1 MISRYARPE
10 MERIWSEENK
20 FRKWLEIE
28 ILACEAWC
36 ELGKIPREALQD
48 IKERASFRVERIKEL
63 EKTTGHDVVAF
74 LANVAEEVGESAR
87 YIHYGLTS
95 SDIGDTALCLLMREA
110 AEILTTDVR
119 EVIGLLKEKARLYQ
133 DTLMVGRTHGVHAEP
148 ITFGFKLAGWAFEMD
163 RHRQNLERV
172 KDKISVGKLSGA
184 VGTYASV
191 DPFVE
196 RYVCQKLGLRRA
208 DISTQIVQRDLHAD
222 YMAALALT
230 ASSIEKIATEIRS
243 LQRTEVREVEE
254 PFTEG
259 QKGSSAMPHKRNPI
273 LCERLCGLAR
283 MVRSYSL
290 VAMENVSLWHER
302 DISHSSAERILI
314 PDATILLDYMLDKL
328 KFILQHLA
336 VYPQAMREN
345 LARTRGLIY
354 SQRVLLFLIEKGM
367 SREKAYEIVQRQA
380 MACWQGEEDFLD
392 VLLKDPDIAALASAE
407 EIKSCFEDSCY
418 TRYIPGIIDR
428 IDELI
433 D

>member
-36 ELGKIPREALQD
+36 ELGKIPREALQE
-48 IKERASFRVERIKEL
+48 IKERASFKVERIREL

-95 SDIGDTALCLLMREA
+95 SDIGDTCLCLLMREA
-110 AEILTTDVR
+110 AEILTANVR

-148 ITFGFKLAGWAFEMD
+148 LTFGFKLAGWAFEMD
-163 RHRQNLERV
+163 RHRQSLERV

-191 DPFVE
+191 DPLVE
-196 RYVCQKLGLRRA
+196 SYVCQKLGLKRA

-243 LQRTEVREVEE
+243 LQRTEVREAEE

-302 DISHSSAERILI
+302 DISHSSAERIII

-328 KFILQHLA
+328 KFILQQLV
-336 VYPQAMREN
+336 VYPQAMLEN

-354 SQRVLLFLIEKGM
+354 SQRVLLFLIENGM
-367 SREKAYEIVQRQA
+367 SRQKAYEIVQRQA
-380 MACWQGEEDFLD
+380 TACWQGEEDFLD
-392 VLLKDPDIAALASAE
+392 LLLKDPDVAALASAE
-407 EIKSCFEDSCY
+407 EIKSCFEDSYY
-418 TRYIPGIIDR
+418 TRYIPGVIDR
-428 IDELI
+428 IDELTS
-433 D
+433 

>member
-1 MISRYARPE
+1 

-36 ELGKIPREALQD
+36 ELGKIPKEALQD

-63 EKTTGHDVVAF
+63 EKTTSHDVVAF
-74 LANVAEEVGESAR
+74 LANVAEEVGESAQ

-95 SDIGDTALCLLMREA
+95 SDIGDTCLCLLMREA

-163 RHRQNLERV
+163 HHLQNLERV

-196 RYVCQKLGLRRA
+196 SYVCQKLGLKRA

-230 ASSIEKIATEIRS
+230 ASSIEKMATEIRS

-254 PFTEG
+254 PFAEG

-302 DISHSSAERILI
+302 DISHSSAERIII

-328 KFILQHLA
+328 KFILQHLV
-336 VYPQAMREN
+336 VYPQNMREN
-345 LARTRGLIY
+345 LARTRGLTY

-367 SREKAYEIVQRQA
+367 SRQKAYEIVQRQA

-392 VLLKDPDIAALASAE
+392 LLLKDPDVAALASAE
-407 EIKSCFEDSCY
+407 EIKSCFEDSYY
-418 TRYIPGIIDR
+418 TRYIPGVIDR
-428 IDELI
+428 IDELTG
-433 D
+433 

>member
-1 MISRYARPE
+1 

-48 IKERASFRVERIKEL
+48 IKEKASFKVERIKEL

-95 SDIGDTALCLLMREA
+95 SDIGDTSLCLLMREA
-110 AEILTTDVR
+110 VEILITDVK
-119 EVIGLLKEKARLYQ
+119 EVIRLLKEKARLYQ

-148 ITFGFKLAGWAFEMD
+148 ITFGFKLAGWAFEMA
-163 RHRQNLERV
+163 RHLQNLERV

-196 RYVCQKLGLRRA
+196 RYVCEKLGLKRA

-230 ASSIEKIATEIRS
+230 ASSIEKMATEIRS

-254 PFTEG
+254 PFVEG

-302 DISHSSAERILI
+302 DISHSSAERIII

-328 KFILQHLA
+328 KFILQDLV
-336 VYPQAMREN
+336 VYPEDMLEN
-345 LARTRGLIY
+345 LSRTRGLIY

-380 MACWQGEEDFLD
+380 MTCWQGEEDFLGL
-392 VLLKDPDIAALASAE
+392 LLKDPDISALTSAE

-418 TRYIPGIIDR
+418 TRHIPGIIDR
-428 IDELI
+428 IDELSS
-433 D
+433 